1 MELKEDFLL
10 KVAKNLVEQVAQ
22 NTQNVLSESQE
33 LKNRA
38 S

>member
-1 MELKEDFLL
+1 VELKEDFLL